1 VIVPE
6 WEQFLC
12 NLFSKITGWDCASI
26 NALRNLLNQTS
37 FSTQKK
43 ARFKNGTSHKACT
56 TRPKTQTTK
65 QQGEMHNIN
74 QVRCEWR
81 DFLFWNKRESEKSL
95 VDEEESKV
103 VGAKKA
109 T

>member
-6 WEQFLC
+6 WELLLC
-12 NLFSKITGWDCASI
+12 NLFSKLTGWDCASI
-26 NALRNLLNQTS
+26 NALRNLLKQTS

-43 ARFKNGTSHKACT
+43 PSFKNGTSHKAYT

-65 QQGEMHNIN
+65 QQGEMCNIN

-81 DFLFWNKRESEKSL
+81 DFLFWNTRESEKSL
-95 VDEEESKV
+95 VDEEESKMV
-103 VGAKKA
+103 LAKKA